1 MVNFYLK
8 RFVPGLMALA
18 GLLNVAA
25 VNAETPVC
33 LGSDGKLVPQKLV
46 WQEDFGTFTEKG
58 RYWEWDYSDLEN
70 PKKVEKRTDGWTH
83 MLDYNILGAKYQE
96 DVSGGE
102 GTYTVAANVTCQ
114 GDTSGTAWGWQAMT
128 FYGKYPSTPAN
139 PTGSSSVYKTPNGY
153 VPDHSSSAA
162 DAPEGYGAM
171 LFLNCGNEE
180 DTPIYEIEI
189 HGLKPNKDYTA
200 KCFISTWSLSGNPVK
215 VQLRLTDMNDFSSV
229 VSDVAKRYAKVYED
243 SVYNVETA
251 WDEISA
257 SISLKGDSPKLR
269 LQVVS
274 VAGGDLYNENGNDL
288 LLDDIQLWVC
298 DDDTPAKT
306 NFFDGYNP
314 SIKGDSVRCFYNNS
328 LFELSEKAPENCE
341 YHWYLDDKLVKD
353 GSYAYMVYGVG
364 LSSGDT
370 ITTGDHNLACKIVS
384 PDKTDTITVSHNYK
398 EIGYMDLDMN
408 EAYDIQSLS
417 IQVKPNTDADLDKYV
432 WQVNDKI
439 LDNDSNSIV
448 LTYDDFV
455 SGMASVTA
463 NDLYGCYKEGIYVPF
478 GFSPVCFDDNNNLI
492 YKNLIWEENFGQFN
506 DHSLSSY
513 RITDFSDMRNPKKV
527 NKKTDTNSRYTFDP
541 EPEGC
546 SFAAEGEILDSQYAV
561 AAAIDGYLDPDCK
574 GCESVKQIN
583 ENLIIDHSGYA
594 EGCALYVNSGA
605 NSKDQVIFTREISGL
620 DNEKIYEFNMFYT
633 SFAKD
638 EDPSNVNLKLL
649 ITEVGNPTNVV
660 EVTGKMVE
668 GDKSSWHKM
677 SADILVEKSN
687 AIKIEI
693 LNNSEEESGNN
704 IVIDDLR
711 LFLCGAELSN
721 VETINAESL
730 NDMVNVYTVS
740 GALVKANVKRSEAFN
755 GLANGT
761 YIVGDKKV
769 VIMK

>member
-8 RFVPGLMALA
+8 RFVPGLMAFA

-25 VNAETPVC
+25 VNAETPFC

-70 PKKVEKRTDGWTH
+70 PKQVEKRTDGWTH

-215 VQLRLTDMNDFSSV
+215 VQLRLTDMNDLSSV

-251 WDEISA
+251 WDEIST

-341 YHWYLDDKLVKD
+341 YHWYLDDKLVLMHTWCMALD
-353 GSYAYMVYGVG
+353 YHLETLLLPVI
-364 LSSGDT
+364 
-370 ITTGDHNLACKIVS
+370 ITWLVRLCLLIRR
-384 PDKTDTITVSHNYK
+384 
-398 EIGYMDLDMN
+398 
-408 EAYDIQSLS
+408 IQLPS
-417 IQVKPNTDADLDKYV
+417 
-432 WQVNDKI
+432 
-439 LDNDSNSIV
+439 
-448 LTYDDFV
+448 
-455 SGMASVTA
+455 
-463 NDLYGCYKEGIYVPF
+463 
-478 GFSPVCFDDNNNLI
+478 
-492 YKNLIWEENFGQFN
+492 
-506 DHSLSSY
+506 
-513 RITDFSDMRNPKKV
+513 
-527 NKKTDTNSRYTFDP
+527 
-541 EPEGC
+541 
-546 SFAAEGEILDSQYAV
+546 
-561 AAAIDGYLDPDCK
+561 
-574 GCESVKQIN
+574 
-583 ENLIIDHSGYA
+583 LIII
-594 EGCALYVNSGA
+594 
-605 NSKDQVIFTREISGL
+605 KRL
-620 DNEKIYEFNMFYT
+620 DTWNCI
-633 SFAKD
+633 
-638 EDPSNVNLKLL
+638 
-649 ITEVGNPTNVV
+649 
-660 EVTGKMVE
+660 
-668 GDKSSWHKM
+668 
-677 SADILVEKSN
+677 
-687 AIKIEI
+687 
-693 LNNSEEESGNN
+693 
-704 IVIDDLR
+704 
-711 LFLCGAELSN
+711 
-721 VETINAESL
+721 
-730 NDMVNVYTVS
+730 
-740 GALVKANVKRSEAFN
+740 
-755 GLANGT
+755 
-761 YIVGDKKV
+761 
-769 VIMK
+769 